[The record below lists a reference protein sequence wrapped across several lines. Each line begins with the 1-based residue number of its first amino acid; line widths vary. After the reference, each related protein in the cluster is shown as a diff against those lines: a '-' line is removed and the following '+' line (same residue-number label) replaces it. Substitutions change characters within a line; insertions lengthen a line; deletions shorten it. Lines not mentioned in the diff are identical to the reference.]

1 MKVNENLEISN
12 LIGKRIGELRQ
23 SANLTQK
30 ELAHNVG
37 VSVQQIQKYEYGET
51 NISVVRLMSIA
62 HVFKICILEILRP
75 ALQNHYNLQDVYLM
89 FFSDPLDAELT
100 AQIQKLDLKK
110 KQKLLDFL
118 SN

>member
-1 MKVNENLEISN
+1 MKFNENLEITN

-23 SANLTQK
+23 SENLTQK

-62 HVFKICILEILRP
+62 HVFDMCILEILRP
-75 ALQNHYNLQDVYLM
+75 ALQKHYDLKNIYLM
-89 FFSDPLDAELT
+89 FFTDPLDAELT
-100 AQIQKLDLKK
+100 AQIKKLDPNK